1 MCPGGRVV
9 PAAPYK
15 ELCVVNGMSEY
26 KRDGKF
32 ANSGIVAA
40 LDLNEILG
48 REVSPSS
55 ALDWLEK
62 LERDFYK
69 VTNSNITPACNINDF
84 LRKRISTGFGKTSYP
99 FRLVGADFRELLP
112 TKVINSIEIAL
123 GNFTKKMS
131 GYSDGVMI
139 GLESK
144 TSSPIQVLRESSGLV
159 NGFNNLYIVGEGSG
173 FAGGIISSAA
183 DGIKAAMDIVVK

>member
-1 MCPGGRVV
+1 
-9 PAAPYK
+9 
-15 ELCVVNGMSEY
+15 
-26 KRDGKF
+26 
-32 ANSGIVAA
+32 
-40 LDLNEILG
+40 
-48 REVSPSS
+48 
-55 ALDWLEK
+55 
-62 LERDFYK
+62 
-69 VTNSNITPACNINDF
+69 
-84 LRKRISTGFGKTSYP
+84 
-99 FRLVGADFRELLP
+99 LLP